1 MVRLA
6 GACGLRRA
14 EIAQLRG
21 DDIDNGWVRVTGKG
35 GQVRAV
41 PLPDDLAWLGGV
53 DGWVFPNGRGGHLA
67 PDTVG
72 RLLRQVLGRGGHTLR
87 HRYATTVY
95 AGTGDLRA
103 VQELLGHASPVTT
116 ARYTLVSP
124 KRLREAAAFAA

>member
-1 MVRLA
+1 MWAGLA
-6 GACGLRRA
+6 VGLVAVVLGFVKSGDCGS
-14 EIAQLRG
+14 
-21 DDIDNGWVRVTGKG
+21 
-35 GQVRAV
+35 
-41 PLPDDLAWLGGV
+41 
-53 DGWVFPNGRGGHLA
+53 VFQPRDSSH
-67 PDTVG
+67 DTVNTLLG
-72 RLLRQVLGRGGHTLR
+72 SPPPDCTQALDLTVPVIVLAVVAGLLRQVLGRGGHTLR